1 MKGGVFVENEF
12 IDFMKNKRL
21 SENTYNSYAN
31 DIKIFKI
38 YYEDSY
44 GEPLVKLVHA
54 DIAMYSNYLKKNNAT
69 PKTIN
74 RKMAALKKYNM
85 FLVEKGIQDNIVILD
100 NDFIKIQKSIINKPI
115 PSIQEV
121 NKLKHFASLD
131 EKNAKRDYACVV
143 LFLYGGLRESEL
155 VNLRIIDIH
164 LDERLINV
172 IGKGNKFRQV
182 IINNDMFDAIRD
194 YLEERNAMD
203 IGSIYL
209 FVGQKTMGESH

>member
-1 MKGGVFVENEF
+1 M
-12 IDFMKNKRL
+12 L
-21 SENTYNSYAN
+21 
-31 DIKIFKI
+31 
-38 YYEDSY
+38 
-44 GEPLVKLVHA
+44 
-54 DIAMYSNYLKKNNAT
+54 
-69 PKTIN
+69 
-74 RKMAALKKYNM
+74 
-85 FLVEKGIQDNIVILD
+85 FLIM
-100 NDFIKIQKSIINKPI
+100 NKPI